1 LYHQPNNQGA
11 NNNTVNTTILIFVLV
26 ITAALIIYGKKYGH
40 LEMSLVGFAF
50 LFILG
55 LAVAGNNVLGLSSG
69 IEYQSGHLDN
79 YSYDVNATGQNDDI
93 QSITRSYT
101 YTSYTSTFLGSWIA
115 IISFLGA
122 LGIILGETIWK
133 RKL

>member
-1 LYHQPNNQGA
+1 MNL
-11 NNNTVNTTILIFVLV
+11 TILTFILV
-26 ITAALIIYGKKYGH
+26 ASAASIIYGKKYGH

-50 LFILG
+50 LFVLG
-55 LAVAGNNVLGLSSG
+55 LAIAGNSLMGVSAG
-69 IEYQSGHLDN
+69 IDYQ
-79 YSYDVNATGQNDDI
+79 TGINE
-93 QSITRSYT
+93 SYT
-101 YTSYTSTFLGSWIA
+101 YLSNSSDIDYVSTDYVYTNYQSTFLGSWIA